1 MCLALPALVRQAGK
15 MPQPLW
21 DSDALL
27 RRGALWRDA
36 DQVLTTRA
44 MTRCALAGG
53 WIVLAAGRSRTPVA
67 AVDLPCPVG
76 SLDDMEGNRAG
87 LHRRAAAAAA
97 DLTPALS
104 RDARQATVPGEPG
117 GGGNR
122 RWLTTPV

>member
-53 WIVLAAGRSRTPVA
+53 WIVLAAGQVT
-67 AVDLPCPVG
+67 DTGC
-76 SLDDMEGNRAG
+76 
-87 LHRRAAAAAA
+87 RRR
-97 DLTPALS
+97 PAMS
-104 RDARQATVPGEPG
+104 GRVPG
-117 GGGNR
+117 
-122 RWLTTPV
+122 